1 MKETPGAAAAA
12 TDVALGKKK
21 KKGEKKAV
29 TLFFIEFIFYILTI
43 HLNCGCPLL

>member
-21 KKGEKKAV
+21 KGGKKAV